1 MQPSRDDFV
10 IAIRSAFLK
19 KGNKQRFSLIFL
31 LFFSIFLIVLGK
43 FNFKPINYIESGI
56 NEVIYRSTFVV
67 SIPENLVQ
75 NSLKKLN
82 SHLDLYKEYEIIK
95 KELKDFKTKKYD
107 SQYLT
112 AENLRLKKTL
122 EVRNLSKDTI
132 IAKVI
137 IDKKSPFLQSIIIN
151 KGSKNEIK
159 KGMAVLDNNYLVGKV
174 VEVNFLTSRV
184 LLLSDLNSK
193 IPITIEPGSIQS
205 ILSGTGV
212 SEGIIQYTNKDLVV
226 DENSIVF
233 TSGAGDLFKPGVP
246 IGKIYI
252 KNNKRLVQFFSDF
265 SQFRFVNVVSYYKDE
280 N

>member
-151 KGSKNEIK
+151 KGSRNEIK

-212 SEGIIQYTNKDLVV
+212 SDGIIQYTNKDLVV

>member
-122 EVRNLSKDTI
+122 EVRNLS
-132 IAKVI
+132 
-137 IDKKSPFLQSIIIN
+137 Q
-151 KGSKNEIK
+151 
-159 KGMAVLDNNYLVGKV
+159 VG
-174 VEVNFLTSRV
+174 
-184 LLLSDLNSK
+184 
-193 IPITIEPGSIQS
+193 
-205 ILSGTGV
+205 
-212 SEGIIQYTNKDLVV
+212 
-226 DENSIVF
+226 
-233 TSGAGDLFKPGVP
+233 
-246 IGKIYI
+246 
-252 KNNKRLVQFFSDF
+252 
-265 SQFRFVNVVSYYKDE
+265 
-280 N
+280 